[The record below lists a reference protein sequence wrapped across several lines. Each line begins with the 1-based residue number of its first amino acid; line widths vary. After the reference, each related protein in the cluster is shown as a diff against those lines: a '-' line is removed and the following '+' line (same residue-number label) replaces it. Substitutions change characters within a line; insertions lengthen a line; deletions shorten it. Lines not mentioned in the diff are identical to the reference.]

1 MTVVHLPCALLQA
14 AEYRQAVESRVA
26 ALEAELRALREAQ
39 RAAPTTTSSAAG
51 GAA

>member
-39 RAAPTTTSSAAG
+39 PAAPTSSAAG
-51 GAA
+51 GTA